1 MNINIQ
7 VLLHNY
13 VLWAI
18 VAHKRVSIMWL
29 LLQRIKA
36 IICDCYSTLKSQWVW
51 MLLHMRRLCKS
62 E

>member
-18 VAHKRVSIMWL
+18 VAHKRVSIVTAHKSYNMWL
-29 LLQRIKA
+29 LFHIKESVSMNVIA
-36 IICDCYSTLKSQWVW
+36 YEKTL
-51 MLLHMRRLCKS
+51 
-62 E
+62 